1 MLRYQIEMQHLVELQ
16 LLQEKFPELVS
27 VFAGTAL
34 NQTGQAVEIIFI
46 TMSIYL
52 FLSLLTSFL
61 MNTYNARVTLV
72 EK

>member
-1 MLRYQIEMQHLVELQ
+1 
-16 LLQEKFPELVS
+16 VS